1 VTDDDL
7 KGKNANWGTPK
18 EFADSV
24 VAADRVV
31 GF

>member
-7 KGKNANWGTPK
+7 KGKNASWGTPK
-18 EFADSV
+18 MFAEAV
-24 VAADRVV
+24 IAADKVV

>member
-1 VTDDDL
+1 VTDEDL
-7 KGKNANWGTPK
+7 KGKNASWGTPK
-18 EFADSV
+18 EFNEAV